1 MKIRNRKNIFVPFLS
16 ALLAFAFVFG
26 GYKIYA
32 ATKFDDYF
40 TFTNPEDGFNSIQN
54 DYHAAMNDYFNEKL
68 EAFVD
73 LVDENP
79 EDFFKKAD
87 FKAEETC
94 SESNLSSYCVG
105 IFALELYAKY
115 VDTLLIL
122 KKDYLA
128 EDSGTTSSE
137 KLQAKEFRDAL
148 IEKEIPDAK
157 EIMMATVGI
166 YDEFRLAYPMH
177 NKYETIIKNLRKYQI
192 ALKKIRF
199 EVREFPLKLTDATSA
214 ECK

>member
-1 MKIRNRKNIFVPFLS
+1 MKNSKNILVTFLS
-16 ALLAFAFVFG
+16 ALIAFVFVFG

-32 ATKFDDYF
+32 ATKFEDYL
-40 TFTNPEDGFNSIQN
+40 TFTDPEDGFDSIQN
-54 DYHAAMNDYFNEKL
+54 DYHAAMNDYFNDKIES
-68 EAFVD
+68 FVT
-73 LVDENP
+73 LIDENP

-87 FKAEETC
+87 FKAEDTC

-105 IFALELYAKY
+105 MGALDLYAKY
-115 VDTLLIL
+115 VETLLTL

-128 EDSGTTSSE
+128 KDSGDTAAQ
-137 KLQAKEFRDAL
+137 KIQAKSYRDAL
-148 IEKEIPDAK
+148 IKKEIPDAR
-157 EIMMATVGI
+157 EVMMSTVGI

-177 NKYETIIKNLRKYQI
+177 TKYETIIRNLRKYQI
-192 ALKKIRF
+192 ALKKIRL